1 MKRSPCPWD
10 HPGDD
15 HEPDVHA
22 LRNLGQPSR
31 SRHAVQQMTMSPGD
45 ASTGSAMGQLPVLGV
60 TCAVC
65 QHEVPLSE
73 AVVPEATDYLIF
85 LCGLDCYQQWR
96 ASGTDGS

>member
-1 MKRSPCPWD
+1 
-10 HPGDD
+10 
-15 HEPDVHA
+15 
-22 LRNLGQPSR
+22 
-31 SRHAVQQMTMSPGD
+31 
-45 ASTGSAMGQLPVLGV
+45 MGQLPVLGV